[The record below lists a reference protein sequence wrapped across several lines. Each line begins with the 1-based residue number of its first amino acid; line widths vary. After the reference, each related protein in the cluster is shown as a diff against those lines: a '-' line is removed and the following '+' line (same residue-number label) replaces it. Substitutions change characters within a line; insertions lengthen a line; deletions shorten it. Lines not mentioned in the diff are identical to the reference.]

1 MKLIAE
7 LTKKRQGLTENKLM
21 EIAQTEKR
29 GRKEKKGKKPKSNNT
44 RGLWVS
50 VKWSNTRSN
59 WNLRTE
65 MKAE

>member
-29 GRKEKKGKKPKSNNT
+29 GRKEKKGKNPKAIIP
-44 RGLWVS
+44 GACGS
-50 VKWSNTRSN
+50 V
-59 WNLRTE
+59 
-65 MKAE
+65 